1 MARAGGVGGSLS
13 RPENGFDGEKPLRV
27 GPCVRQGPQAVRG
40 PLRFADCIWMFS
52 HGFDDWSLQFQLSQT
67 SLGREARRCDSSVT
81 VSGEMLK
88 ATSERPT
95 PDRAIDC
102 ECELLSMLRSVPL
115 DPQNGS
121 STTKFFLMPV
131 YIEMPKLADTM
142 TEGKLVRWRKQ
153 VGDSV
158 KTGDVLAEVETD
170 KATME
175 MESFDDGTLH
185 KHLMKE
191 GEKVAIGAKI
201 AVLLK
206 KGEAAPSDADIAA
219 ATQGGAAV
227 SPTAAAAKAPAA
239 SAPAPVQGAG
249 SPASVAV
256 PSAGGRLRT
265 SPLARKIAAERGVAL
280 ANVAGTGPGG
290 RIVAKDVLSAR
301 QGPASNAS
309 PSVSAAPA
317 IPPMP
322 AGPNDMVIELS
333 GMRRVIADR
342 LLASK
347 TQIPHFYL
355 HVEVDADPLMKFR
368 SELNAASEAAGGP
381 KLTVNDFVLK
391 AVVAAAVKVPAVNAS
406 FAGDSIIQY
415 GSVNLSVAVAVDDGL
430 VTPVVRDAQKRSIK
444 EISEAIKDL
453 ATRARGK
460 KLKPDEYQGGTIT
473 VSNLGAYGIE
483 FFDAIINP
491 PQSVIVSVGAILKK
505 PVVGPNNTIIAG
517 QRMAIG
523 VSADHRVVD
532 GAVAAQYLAEV
543 KRLLES
549 PSLMLV

>member
-1 MARAGGVGGSLS
+1 
-13 RPENGFDGEKPLRV
+13 
-27 GPCVRQGPQAVRG
+27 
-40 PLRFADCIWMFS
+40 
-52 HGFDDWSLQFQLSQT
+52 
-67 SLGREARRCDSSVT
+67 
-81 VSGEMLK
+81 
-88 ATSERPT
+88 
-95 PDRAIDC
+95 
-102 ECELLSMLRSVPL
+102 
-115 DPQNGS
+115 
-121 STTKFFLMPV
+121 
-131 YIEMPKLADTM
+131 MPKLADTM

-153 VGDSV
+153 VGDAV
-158 KTGDVLAEVETD
+158 KTGDILAEVETD

-185 KHLMKE
+185 KHLMQA

-206 KGEAAPSDADIAA
+206 KGEAAPSDAEVAA
-219 ATQGGAAV
+219 ATKSGPAAAPAAATSPAV
-227 SPTAAAAKAPAA
+227 SPAPVSAAHSAGSAAPA
-239 SAPAPVQGAG
+239 GA
-249 SPASVAV
+249 
-256 PSAGGRLRT
+256 PSAGGRVRS

-280 ANVAGTGPGG
+280 ANVAGSGPGG
-290 RIVAKDVLSAR
+290 RIVAKDVLTAR
-301 QGPASNAS
+301 PGPAIATPTATS
-309 PSVSAAPA
+309 A
-317 IPPMP
+317 IPSIPPTP
-322 AGPNDMVIELS
+322 AGPNDTVIELS

-355 HVEVDADPLMKFR
+355 HVEVDAGPLMQFR

-444 EISEAIKDL
+444 DISEAVKDL

-505 PVVGPNNTIIAG
+505 PVVGPGNAIIAG
-517 QRMAIG
+517 QRMAVG

-549 PSLMLV
+549 PTLMLV